1 MTSVGIGDL
10 PVLPETDLVAHKL
23 CPGTN
28 VFGWSADKSPYRAVL
43 KVYMDRV
50 GNFINQ

>member
-1 MTSVGIGDL
+1 MTSVGIGAML
-10 PVLPETDLVAHKL
+10 ALPENDLVAHEL
-23 CPGTN
+23 CLGTN